1 MWPSVE
7 GFPVTDDMFDRPLRV
22 VKLIATRKDD
32 ADRGP
37 LVALHPEDAKARILN
52 DGELAWV
59 YSPRRRH
66 ELATV
71 RIDPELRPGDVVL
84 RDIIGASPSEVVRV
98 VKPDLDTPTRRRGA
112 FA

>member
-1 MWPSVE
+1 LVE
-7 GFPVTDDMFDRPLRV
+7 ESPVTDEVFDRPLRV
-22 VKLIATRKDD
+22 VKLIATRKTDE
-32 ADRGP
+32 DRGP
-37 LVALHPEDAKARILN
+37 LVALNPDDAKARVLT

-71 RIDPELRPGDVVL
+71 RIDPELRQGDVVL
-84 RDIIGASPSEVVRV
+84 RDIVGASPSEVVRV
-98 VKPDLDTPTRRRGA
+98 VKPDLDTPKRRRGA